1 LKRSPVLSEVP
12 LKWQPFLKKNHLRCH
27 KIGMIPAKADPD
39 EQAAYLYEVI
49 QPRLEEA
56 QKG

>member
-1 LKRSPVLSEVP
+1 
-12 LKWQPFLKKNHLRCH
+12 
-27 KIGMIPAKADPD
+27 MIPAKADPD